1 MGSSW
6 KLVLVFSV
14 IFLTGALCG
23 WLVTSSMGPKRPT
36 PNPTRNFHTWSED
49 LAERI
54 EKNGALTDSER
65 ELVRPRLEEAVRK
78 MQAIRMQS
86 LIDIS
91 DAFDSAIVD
100 IESTLPPEQKKR
112 LEHFREGRKRWL
124 QKQIEKQKEQ
134 GR

>member
-78 MQAIRMQS
+78 MQEGNQDEARA
-86 LIDIS
+86 L
-91 DAFDSAIVD
+91 
-100 IESTLPPEQKKR
+100 L
-112 LEHFREGRKRWL
+112 LEVIARTPNPYRNEF
-124 QKQIEKQKEQ
+124 EQ
-134 GR
+134 GENSPFRVLLPIDAPRSSSSSGAPRP